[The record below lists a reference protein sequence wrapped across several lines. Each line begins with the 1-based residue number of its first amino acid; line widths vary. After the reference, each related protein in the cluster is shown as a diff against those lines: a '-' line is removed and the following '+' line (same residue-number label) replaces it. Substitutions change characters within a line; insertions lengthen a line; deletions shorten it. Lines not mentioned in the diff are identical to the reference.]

1 MKGKKIMALILS
13 VTLLISMFAGITPAT
28 ALVSGLGDVALKD
41 VTKTETLTVVEPV
54 SEFDT
59 VTEEMPLYERA
70 GKTELGFTT
79 AFDYTAGDG
88 NNAAITFDR
97 DSGTTAYKQVYSNNF
112 DDYTEETE
120 LPANT
125 TLVDD
130 GKGGKK
136 LLINAK
142 STATLCALDGNYI
155 LEFYVNAINPN
166 YDLIDIY
173 LRDKIQLRFRGL
185 YNSQKDDGYEV
196 QITNGETVLTSCH
209 TADVG
214 VANLGSG
221 AYVKVIYNAGNIS
234 VYIGKS
240 NDFSNSLPTL
250 TATVSGLTDTGNL
263 KVYRWDSNSYIDN
276 ITIYNLDEFETVY
289 TNGAPSYNEVALDNN
304 TVSVNTVLGEE
315 TTTHATAEL
324 SGDCTVR
331 VMRKDK
337 SVKVYADDTLVIDTT
352 VTTDH
357 ITDAISSVKMT
368 ATEGAVSNVITYD
381 TTSITFSNGYAL
393 PVSQSLADV
402 TMTDTSYADGSSV
415 TKDGNNI
422 TVTASAAGSN
432 TTVTTSDWF
441 NDYYGDFDLTFD
453 ISNSRGNWTYDWFRF
468 RDEAGNGFN
477 IYFGVGYNRI
487 TNHYF
492 SVNAVGMNMSTVW
505 QRAAGT
511 FNNWYGGGYQHKIR
525 IVRKGAN
532 LKVYSRSSRYGLV
545 GIDVL
550 FGEYIIDANAKLNMY
565 YHFQQGISYVKNITL
580 YDTASVKTVE
590 KELTAYDYSAD
601 YSALVSRI
609 GAYMETVTAGERFA
623 ISNIADIKGVYAE
636 MKDLDGTK
644 ENYTKLLSAWET
656 FLNSGAPNNRVL
668 LLSDT
673 HTADMTDAYDLAES
687 LDTDAVMNMGDFSNR
702 GTPTEYAQM
711 TDVMAKYP
719 QFTRGNVFI
728 SPGNHDIGSDSV
740 GFNVEYNQNDDSAE
754 IMTVANTNWINALSN
769 YLPQDTTVP
778 YYSGKVSNI
787 TVIVLSR
794 ERRPWK
800 DIGVTDEQIAFLTA
814 ELEKAGKENPIFI
827 LLHEPFSNTNG
838 YTGTTSY
845 PKIHSA
851 IEGYD
856 NVIFFT
862 GHKHTAFE
870 KGEQIY
876 TTSGYINVNMPSA
889 GYGDQGYILEAY
901 NDSIVLRAVE
911 FSTGTWLTEY
921 DLVLP
926 VKSNYTE
933 EVKVASPIAQFDNVP
948 ANALFSTEL
957 SNFALSLEYSA
968 DSKAEFSFD
977 VVDDNF
983 DNSYKLTLDIDNI
996 KLERMTDGTAELI
1009 GEYTEIKAGGY
1020 YGVQVVRYMDSIRVF
1035 LNEKEIIAT
1044 TPDNAAYPYTKTG
1057 TNTHWYGKLY
1067 ITDSDGAVSNIKL
1080 YDSGLVTFKAGQP
1093 VIKSV
1098 GLKKDIPLY
1107 LNTSDSASVTSGEN
1121 DVTLSAGSG
1130 SNPAAY
1136 TDFWLD
1142 DDMGDFVLSFD
1153 STFSRNNYTNQAII
1167 FSADK
1172 ALPKTTDFRYFYAH
1186 TSKDFAIKNA
1196 YNHADVLCVG
1206 ASGGNMYYRVTTVT
1220 AKGKFT
1226 DLVAPTNT
1234 GGKNQKLAVKIIKKA
1249 NRLTV
1254 YYNNSETPVYDG
1266 TSTIAA
1272 GNIAFAYFQG
1282 TAKVTNIKISDTE
1295 NIATETATLDY
1306 STTDN
1311 KAPTA
1316 TVKTENI
1323 GADSI
1328 ALKVRPDYEYSIDGE
1343 NWQNTAQ
1350 FTGLKTL
1357 TEYTVYQRI
1366 AATDTY
1372 VAGESVNTVIRTV
1385 TYYGDADLD
1394 GTVIAKD
1401 LVELKKLLLGIN
1413 ELEDIT
1419 YADMNKNGKLD
1430 IIDLIKLKKILAN
1443 N

>member
-1 MKGKKIMALILS
+1 MKSKKIMALILS

-59 VTEEMPLYERA
+59 VTDEVALYERA

-79 AFDYTAGDG
+79 AFDYTVGDG

-97 DSGTTAYKQVYSNNF
+97 DSGTSVYEQVYSNNF

-155 LEFYVNAINPN
+155 LEFYINAINAN
-166 YDLIDIY
+166 WDLIDIY

-185 YNSQKDDGYEV
+185 YNSQKDDGYEM

-221 AYVKVIYNAGNIS
+221 AYVKVIYNADNIS
-234 VYIGKS
+234 VYLGSS

-250 TATVSGLTDTGNL
+250 TTTVEGLTDTGNM
-263 KVYRWDSNSYIDN
+263 KVYRWDSNTYIDD
-276 ITIYNLDEFETVY
+276 ITIYNLDESETVY

-304 TVSVNTVLGEE
+304 TVSVKTVLGEE
-315 TTTHATAEL
+315 TTNHANAEL
-324 SGDCTVR
+324 SGNCAVR

-337 SVKVYADDTLVIDTT
+337 SVKVYADDVLVIDTT

-357 ITDAISSVKMT
+357 ITDAISPVKMT
-368 ATEGAVSNVITYD
+368 ATKGAVSNVTTYD
-381 TTSITFSNGYAL
+381 TTSIIFSDGYAL

-402 TMTDTSYADGSSV
+402 TMTATSYADGSSV
-415 TKDGNNI
+415 TQDGNNI
-422 TVTASAAGSN
+422 TVKASAAGSN
-432 TTVTTSDWF
+432 TTVTTSNWF

-453 ISNSRGNWTYDWFRF
+453 IENSRGNWTYDWFRF
-468 RDEAGNGFN
+468 RNDAGNGFN
-477 IYFGVGYNRI
+477 VYFGVGADKMAS
-487 TNHYF
+487 HYF
-492 SVNAVGMNMSTVW
+492 NVETVGMNVSTVW
-505 QRAAGT
+505 RRPAGT
-511 FNNWYGGGYQHKIR
+511 FNNWHGYGYQHQIR
-525 IVRKGAN
+525 IVRNGSD
-532 LKVYSRSSRYGLV
+532 LKVYSKSSRDNLI

-550 FGEYIIDANAKLNMY
+550 FGEYTIDADAKFNIHYL
-565 YHFQQGISYVKNITL
+565 FKQGTSYVRNINL
-580 YDTASVKTVE
+580 YDTTRTKTVE
-590 KELTAYDYSAD
+590 KEIIDYNYNGD
-601 YSALVSRI
+601 YTALVSRM
-609 GAYMETVTAGERFA
+609 GAYLETITAGERFT
-623 ISNIADIKGVYAE
+623 ISDIADIKGIYTE

-644 ENYTKLLSAWET
+644 ENYQKLLSCWET
-656 FLNSGAPNNRVL
+656 FLNGGTPSNRML
-668 LLSDT
+668 LISDT
-673 HTADMTDAYDLAES
+673 HTANVSDAFDIAEK
-687 LDTDAVMNMGDFSNR
+687 LDVDALMHMGDFANR

-711 TDVMAKYP
+711 TDVMAQYTRY
-719 QFTRGNVFI
+719 TRGNVFVT
-728 SPGNHDIGSDSV
+728 PGNHDNGGD
-740 GFNVEYNQNDDSAE
+740 GRAFDVEYNADDNSAE
-754 IMTVANTNWINALSN
+754 TAAVGNAAWVKAVAD

-778 YYSGKVSNI
+778 YYSGKIGNI

-800 DIGVTDEQIAFLTA
+800 DIGVTDEQIEFLTA
-814 ELEKAGKENPIFI
+814 ELEKAGKDNPIFI

-845 PKIHSA
+845 PKIMSA

-933 EVKVASPIAQFDNVP
+933 EVKVANPIAQFDNVP
-948 ANALFSTEL
+948 ADALFSTEL
-957 SNFALSLEYSA
+957 SNFALSFEYSA
-968 DSKAEFSFD
+968 DSNAEFSFD

-983 DNSYKLTLDIDNI
+983 DNSYKLTLDTDNI
-996 KLERMTDGTAELI
+996 KLERIADGTAELI
-1009 GEYTEIKAGGY
+1009 GEYTEIEAGGY
-1020 YGVQVVRYMDSIRVF
+1020 YGVQVVRYMDSVRVF

-1044 TPDNAAYPYTKTG
+1044 APDNAAYPYTKTG

-1080 YDSGLVTFKAGQP
+1080 YDSGLVTFKTGQP

-1107 LNTSDSASVTSGEN
+1107 LNTSASASVSSGEN
-1121 DVTLSAGSG
+1121 NVTLSAGSG

-1153 STFSRNNYTNQAII
+1153 STFSRVNYTNQAII

-1172 ALPKTTDFRYFYAH
+1172 VTPKTTDFRYFYAH

-1206 ASGGNMYYRVTTVT
+1206 VSGGNMCYRVTRVT
-1220 AKGKFT
+1220 EKGKFT

-1234 GGKNQKLAVKIIKKA
+1234 GGKNTKLAVKIIKKA
-1249 NRLTV
+1249 NRLTI

-1282 TAKVTNIKISDTE
+1282 TANVTNIKISDTE

-1306 STTDN
+1306 STSKNT
-1311 KAPTA
+1311 APTA
-1316 TVKTENI
+1316 SVMTESI
-1323 GADSI
+1323 GADSVV
-1328 ALKVRPDYEYSIDGE
+1328 LKVRPNYEYSIDGE
-1343 NWQNTAQ
+1343 NWQNTAT
-1350 FTGLKTL
+1350 FTGLKPL
-1357 TEYTVYQRI
+1357 TEYTVYQRL
-1366 AATDTY
+1366 AATDIY
-1372 VAGESVNTVIRTV
+1372 IAGDSVNTVIKTV

-1401 LVELKKLLLGIN
+1401 LVELKKLLLGIT
-1413 ELEDIT
+1413 ELDDIT
-1419 YADMNKNGKLD
+1419 YADMNENGELD